1 MFLGLSAAGILTKAM
16 VKEMAENPI
25 IFALANPDPEI
36 LPEHA
41 HEVRPDVIMAT
52 GRSDYPN
59 QVNNAL
65 CFPYIFRGALDV
77 GATTINEEM
86 KIVLQFFIIFFT
98 YYLIVFLLILLMHFP
113 VSSHCLSIIA
123 A

>member
-1 MFLGLSAAGILTKAM
+1 MAGADMFLGLSAAGILTKEM
-16 VKEMAENPI
+16 VKQMAENPI

-65 CFPYIFRGALDV
+65 CFLTFSVVRLTLV
-77 GATTINEEM
+77 QQRLM
-86 KIVLQFFIIFFT
+86 KT
-98 YYLIVFLLILLMHFP
+98 
-113 VSSHCLSIIA
+113 
-123 A
+123 